1 MAVEVRPSALDRHAM
16 TSLPDRASAPRV
28 GVACIV
34 LRNDRILLMRRAGR
48 HEAGTW
54 STPGGHLDFG
64 ETPAACAARETE
76 EETGVR
82 VSGLRFVAITND
94 IFEATGKHYLTI
106 WMRAES
112 SVGDPAIGA
121 PTEVA
126 EVGWYDLDDLPAP
139 LFLSL
144 ENLLAGRGLPP
155 DAATSGQ
162 AGIIRFASRPD

>member
-1 MAVEVRPSALDRHAM
+1 MALSDQTAL
-16 TSLPDRASAPRV
+16 PRI

-34 LRNDRILLMRRAGR
+34 LREGRLLLMRRAGG
-48 HEAGTW
+48 HETSTW

-82 VSGLRFVAITND
+82 VSCLQFVAITND
-94 IFEATGKHYLTI
+94 LFEATGKHYITI

-112 SVGDPAIGA
+112 SVGDPVIGT
-121 PTEVA
+121 PGEVA
-126 EVGWYDLDDLPAP
+126 EVGWYALGDLPTP

-144 ENLLAGRGLPP
+144 ENLLARRCLPP
-155 DAATSGQ
+155 HADV
-162 AGIIRFASRPD
+162 GIRE